1 MVETV
6 VGYSSRSRKVPSL
19 RLLDSAP
26 YLSSSVKLSI
36 RMAFDLSSSSSSSIL
51 TMPKSCLSTPSSFGE
66 KKIRQPPRNCGKF
79 VIFPHP
85 VGSHSSRQNIY

>member
-1 MVETV
+1 MVATV

-36 RMAFDLSSSSSSSIL
+36 RMAFDLSSSSSSIL

-85 VGSHSSRQNIY
+85 VGFHSSRQNIY